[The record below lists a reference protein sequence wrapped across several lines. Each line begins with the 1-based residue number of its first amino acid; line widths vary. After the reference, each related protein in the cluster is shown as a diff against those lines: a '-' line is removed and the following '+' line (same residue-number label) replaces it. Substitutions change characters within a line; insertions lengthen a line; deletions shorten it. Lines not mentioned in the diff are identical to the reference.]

1 MGINSHELSRNWP
14 MGIKVSTA
22 LHAHVAAVVAAAVAA
37 GAAVVVCDNTQPK
50 RESVSW
56 LKHWSLE
63 SISVLNSIQY

>member
-1 MGINSHELSRNWP
+1 M
-14 MGIKVSTA
+14 STA